1 MLQITKIM
9 PPSTMLVTTGEK
21 FTEDMYD
28 EHGLIESKKGDLKPY
43 QRVVAVGDMVR
54 NCKVGDMVMVNIM
67 HFAVFQYDPKSLQS
81 DAQQVNKIKEFRF
94 NWIDL
99 YNEDGTSQEC
109 LYMDQ
114 QDIMF
119 AFEGKEVQG
128 KKNPIIV
135 PENSPLII
143 N

>member
-1 MLQITKIM
+1 MLQITKIV
-9 PPSTMLVTTGEK
+9 PPSTMIVTTGEK

-28 EHGLIESKKGDLKPY
+28 EHGLIESKKGDLKQY
-43 QRVVAVGDMVR
+43 QKVVAVGPMVR
-54 NCKVGDMVMVNIM
+54 NCKVGDMVMINFM
-67 HFAVFQYDPKSLQS
+67 HFAVLQYDPKSLQS

-94 NWIDL
+94 NWVDL
-99 YNEDGTSQEC
+99 YNEDGSSQEC

-114 QDIMF
+114 QDIVF

>member
-21 FTEDMYD
+21 FAEDMYD

-43 QRVVAVGDMVR
+43 QKVVAIGPMVR
-54 NCKVGDMVMVNIM
+54 NIKVGDMVMINVM
-67 HFAVFQYDPKSLQS
+67 HFAVFQYDSKSLQS
-81 DAQQVNKIKEFRF
+81 DAREVNKIKEFRF

-99 YNEDGTSQEC
+99 YDEDGGVQEC

-128 KKNPIIV
+128 KKNSIILPKSNPIIT
-135 PENSPLII
+135 N
-143 N
+143 